1 MPPYRA
7 LVTRSGEDRGK
18 PYFLKNASRL
28 QPGTGKGPQRHCQ
41 PKQLRNNPRG
51 CFNAPRSHPSRPPTH
66 APSPPT
72 THPSSPAPIRKL
84 CDILQPVIPGEN
96 RNIPPPS
103 FRRRP
108 ESRGA
113 GGLPSV
119 PHEVEPATSH
129 NRHPRPPKCH
139 EPSEAEESK
148 PFLGTESPP
157 SQTAPRPSS
166 HDHDRRTCY
175 HASHIPHTVVPCN
188 IPQPTKPSFRRRPE
202 PKCVGGLPLR
212 RTRSRTADIT

>member
-72 THPSSPAPIRKL
+72 THPSSPAKTGTSHLRLSGAGRNLGVPVGSPPSHTRLNQRHHIT
-84 CDILQPVIPGEN
+84 VIPGKSLNPPN
-96 RNIPPPS
+96 RLSGAGRNPGAWGGPSATHEEVGPPP
-103 FRRRP
+103 
-108 ESRGA
+108 
-113 GGLPSV
+113 
-119 PHEVEPATSH
+119 T
-129 NRHPRPPKCH
+129 
-139 EPSEAEESK
+139 
-148 PFLGTESPP
+148 
-157 SQTAPRPSS
+157 
-166 HDHDRRTCY
+166 
-175 HASHIPHTVVPCN
+175 HTVVPFN